1 MGMGDT
7 DSHTDEPPR
16 DAGDDR
22 TLTRRDAI
30 GALSAAGVTAAAGCS
45 SLLENSGASDEGA
58 DPTAADDHELRTM
71 RALAGVL
78 YPADIEITDDFFQ
91 TYLYSRIADED
102 AYETELR
109 AAVETLDGL
118 AESRHGAVFR
128 TLDTAHREST
138 VTETDVRSGASEPDG
153 TDTQRLNYH
162 LVDELLFACY
172 ASPTGGGLVGNE
184 NPRGWPGGF
193 GYAPEVRR

>member
-1 MGMGDT
+1 MGDT
-7 DSHTDEPPR
+7 DHHTDEPSR
-16 DAGDDR
+16 DGGDR

-30 GALSAAGVTAAAGCS
+30 GALTAAGVTAVAGCS
-45 SLLENSGASDEGA
+45 SVLENSDASDDSA

-78 YPADIEITDDFFQ
+78 YPSDIEVTDEFLG
-91 TYLYSRIADED
+91 TYLYGRIADED
-102 AYETELR
+102 AYETALG

-118 AESRHGAVFR
+118 AEAQHGAVFR
-128 TLDTAHREST
+128 TLDTAQRQSV
-138 VTETDVRSGASEPDG
+138 VTGTDVRSGASEPDG
-153 TDTQRLNYH
+153 TDIERLNYY

-193 GYAPEVRR
+193 GYVPEVPQ